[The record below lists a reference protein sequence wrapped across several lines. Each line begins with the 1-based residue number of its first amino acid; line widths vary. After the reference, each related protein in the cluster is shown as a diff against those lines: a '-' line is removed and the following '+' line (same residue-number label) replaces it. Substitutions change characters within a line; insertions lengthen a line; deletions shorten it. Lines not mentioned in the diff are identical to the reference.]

1 MAKFDGTKL
10 IMGGVSIVLGLIL
23 LPVIAG
29 FIESEAMIGGRSDGN
44 ISNMSAV
51 ENITGLTS
59 VLNLVAYG
67 FAFGLVGLGVGLIY
81 IGFRK

>member
-10 IMGGVSIVLGLIL
+10 IMGAVSIILGLIL

-29 FIESEAMIGGRSDGN
+29 FIESEAMIGGRADGN

-59 VLNLVAYG
+59 VLSLVAYG
-67 FAFGLVGLGVGLIY
+67 FVFGLVGLGIGLVY
-81 IGFRK
+81 LGFKK